1 MIHYLKI
8 KNFGPIKDE
17 MEINFE
23 VADSNGIDDYIVEMP
38 DKRQLIKLIYIFGAN
53 ASGKTTILRAFE
65 FLRLL
70 LLHPNTQKED
80 TLNFEPFLFRNE
92 PFSVNSFIEL
102 AFYVD
107 GSRYIYSLEFNKM
120 AIVSEKMVF
129 FQTQKSTEL
138 FSRSTDLAKRFSKID
153 FGSKIKVPV
162 REKDLLESN
171 TLHNNTVLG
180 AYAKTNV
187 DIPELEVL
195 NKWFSLFLLGLIT
208 PNSVLDSFTSALIEN
223 NPEANVWI
231 NRLLNKADGQ
241 LVEVNVGSSEDA
253 LSKIM
258 LNENKVRYSTN
269 YFKLDLKKKI
279 YNNFPSQKPDRNAL
293 NEIIFKHKISD
304 EETFSLP
311 FDSESSGTKKYF
323 GLAGPL
329 YQIVHYPQF
338 LCIDE
343 LENSLHPDL
352 MKYFLQVFLVNS
364 KGSQLLITT
373 HTTSLMENE
382 DFIRKDAL
390 WFCEK
395 QSNGSI
401 NLYSAADFD
410 SGTLRKDSNIQKA
423 YKAGRLGAKP
433 NLGSPY
439 LEPTQE

>member
-1 MIHYLKI
+1 
-8 KNFGPIKDE
+8 
-17 MEINFE
+17 
-23 VADSNGIDDYIVEMP
+23 
-38 DKRQLIKLIYIFGAN
+38 
-53 ASGKTTILRAFE
+53 
-65 FLRLL
+65 
-70 LLHPNTQKED
+70 
-80 TLNFEPFLFRNE
+80 
-92 PFSVNSFIEL
+92 
-102 AFYVD
+102 
-107 GSRYIYSLEFNKM
+107 M

-231 NRLLNKADGQ
+231 NRLLNKADDH
-241 LVEVNVGSSEDA
+241 LVEVNVGSSEEA
-253 LSKIM
+253 LPQM
-258 LNENKVRYSTN
+258 LNENKIRYSR
-269 YFKLDLKKKI
+269 YFFEFNLKKKI
-279 YNNFPSQKPDRNAL
+279 YNNFPSQNPERNAL
-293 NEIIFKHKISD
+293 NEINFIHKISE

-311 FDSESSGTKKYF
+311 FESESSGTKKYF

-364 KGSQLLITT
+364 KRSQLLITT
-373 HTTSLMENE
+373 HTTSLMDNE

-410 SGTLRKDSNIQKA
+410 TSTLRKDSNIQKA

-439 LEPTQE
+439 LESTQE